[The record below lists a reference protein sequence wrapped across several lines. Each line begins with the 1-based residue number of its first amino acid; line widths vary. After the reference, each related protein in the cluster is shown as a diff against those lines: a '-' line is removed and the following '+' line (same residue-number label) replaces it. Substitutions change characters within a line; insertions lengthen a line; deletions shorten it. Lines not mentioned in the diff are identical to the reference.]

1 MIQFNTNS
9 LHQKK
14 LLGFLLAFFMFA
26 IIESHAQ
33 TTKTG
38 TLNDINFLDGRWK
51 GTFNDGPIEASWTA
65 PEGNNIAGF
74 IRMIK
79 DDKPTLYELFAFEQT
94 EKGPVAHV
102 KHFKPGMIAL
112 EEKEVSD
119 TYNFIEAKK
128 NQALFEKDD
137 ASVRI
142 IYELRT
148 QNQLVIQ
155 RGKLEEV
162 TGGVPKWTFVDLF
175 IFKRIP

>member
-1 MIQFNTNS
+1 MIPFN
-9 LHQKK
+9 K
-14 LLGFLLAFFMFA
+14 LRLKALFPMLLAISLFTITTA
-26 IIESHAQ
+26 PAQ
-33 TTKTG
+33 TAKTG
-38 TLNDINFLDGRWK
+38 TLNDISFLNGRWK
-51 GTFNDGPIEASWTA
+51 GTFNGGPIEASWTA

-79 DDKPTLYELFAFEQT
+79 DDKPALYELFAFEQT

-119 TYNFIEAKK
+119 TYIFIEAKK

-137 ASVRI
+137 ISVRI
-142 IYELRT
+142 IYELRK

-155 RGKLEEV
+155 KGTMEQG
-162 TGGVPKWTFVDLF
+162 TGQAPKWTFVDLF
-175 IFKRIP
+175 IFNRIP

>member
-1 MIQFNTNS
+1 MILFKVVRPGQIFF
-9 LHQKK
+9 L
-14 LLGFLLAFFMFA
+14 LLAFSFLTF
-26 IIESHAQ
+26 ESHAQ
-33 TTKTG
+33 ASKIG
-38 TLNDINFLDGRWK
+38 SLNEISFLDGRWK
-51 GTFNDGPIEASWTA
+51 GTFNGGPIEASWTA
-65 PEGNNIAGF
+65 PEGNNIVGF

-79 DDKPTLYELFAFEQT
+79 DNKPSLYELFAFEQT

-148 QNQLVIQ
+148 QTQLVIQ
-155 RGKLEEV
+155 RGKLEE
-162 TGGVPKWTFVDLF
+162 TSGGSPKWTFVDLF

>member
-1 MIQFNTNS
+1 MN
-9 LHQKK
+9 LKYR
-14 LLGFLLAFFMFA
+14 LCFLVIFSVMTLTQT
-26 IIESHAQ
+26 SAQ
-33 TTKTG
+33 TTTKPG
-38 TLNDINFLDGRWK
+38 TLNDISFLNGRWK
-51 GTFNDGPIEASWTA
+51 GTYNGGPIEASWTT
-65 PEGNNIAGF
+65 PEGNNIVGF

-79 DDKPTLYELFAFEQT
+79 DDKPSLYELFAFEQT

-137 ASVRI
+137 ISVRI
-142 IYELRT
+142 IYELRK

-162 TGGVPKWTFVDLF
+162 AGGTPKWTFVDLF
-175 IFKRIP
+175 IFNRIP

>member
-1 MIQFNTNS
+1 MFQAR
-9 LHQKK
+9 H
-14 LLGFLLAFFMFA
+14 FLLVLVASVFLSLSA
-26 IIESHAQ
+26 SAQ
-33 TTKTG
+33 TAKTG
-38 TLNDINFLDGRWK
+38 TLNDIRFLDGRWK
-51 GTFNDGPIEASWTA
+51 GTYNGGPIEASWTA
-65 PEGNNIAGF
+65 PEGNNIVGF

-79 DDKPTLYELFAFEQT
+79 DDKPALYELFAFEQT

-102 KHFKPGMIAL
+102 KHFKPGMIAM

-142 IYELRT
+142 IYELRK

-155 RGKLEEV
+155 RGKLETE
-162 TGGVPKWTFVDLF
+162 TSGKPKWTFIDLF
-175 IFKRIP
+175 IFNRIP

>member
-1 MIQFNTNS
+1 MFKTK
-9 LHQKK
+9 H
-14 LLGFLLAFFMFA
+14 FLLVLITCVFFSLSA
-26 IIESHAQ
+26 YSQ
-33 TTKTG
+33 STKTG
-38 TLNDINFLDGRWK
+38 SLNDIGFLDGRWK
-51 GTFNDGPIEASWTA
+51 GTYNGGPIEAAWTA
-65 PEGNNIAGF
+65 PEGNNIVGY

-79 DDKPTLYELFAFEQT
+79 DNKPALYEMFAFEQT

-102 KHFKPGMIAL
+102 KHFKPGMISL

-142 IYELRT
+142 IYELRK

-155 RGKLEEV
+155 RGKLEEG
-162 TGGVPKWTFVDLF
+162 TGTPKWTFIDLF
-175 IFKRIP
+175 IFNRIP

>member
-1 MIQFNTNS
+1 MLQAR
-9 LHQKK
+9 Q
-14 LLGFLLAFFMFA
+14 FLLVLVACAFFSLSA
-26 IIESHAQ
+26 SAQ
-33 TTKTG
+33 AVKTG
-38 TLNDINFLDGRWK
+38 TLNDISFLDGRWK
-51 GTFNDGPIEASWTA
+51 GTYNGGPIEASWTA
-65 PEGNNIAGF
+65 PEGNNIVGF

-79 DDKPTLYELFAFEQT
+79 DNQPALYELFAFEQT

-137 ASVRI
+137 ATVRI
-142 IYELRT
+142 IYELRK

-155 RGKLEEV
+155 RGKLEEGSG
-162 TGGVPKWTFVDLF
+162 TPKWTFIDLF
-175 IFKRIP
+175 IFNRIP

>member
-1 MIQFNTNS
+1 MKAI
-9 LHQKK
+9 LKCLILPI
-14 LLGFLLAFFMFA
+14 LLGVTSISAN
-26 IIESHAQ
+26 AQ
-33 TTKTG
+33 SVKKG
-38 TLNDINFLDGRWK
+38 TLNDINFLNGRWK
-51 GTFNDGPIEASWTA
+51 GIYNGGPIEASWTA

-79 DDKPTLYELFAFEQT
+79 DNKPALYELFAFEQT
-94 EKGPVAHV
+94 EKGPVAYV

-137 ASVRI
+137 ATVRI
-142 IYELRT
+142 IYELRK

-155 RGKLEEV
+155 RGKLEE
-162 TGGVPKWTFVDLF
+162 GASPKWTFIDLF
-175 IFKRIP
+175 IFDRIP

>member
-1 MIQFNTNS
+1 MMPFNEYRLKTVFLQLLVLS
-9 LHQKK
+9 LFSFSASQ
-14 LLGFLLAFFMFA
+14 
-26 IIESHAQ
+26 AQ

-38 TLNDINFLDGRWK
+38 TLNDISFLNGRWK
-51 GTFNDGPIEASWTA
+51 GTFNGGPIEASWTA

-79 DDKPTLYELFAFEQT
+79 DDKPALYELFAFEQT

-137 ASVRI
+137 ISVRI
-142 IYELRT
+142 IYELRK

-155 RGKLEEV
+155 KGTMEQG
-162 TGGVPKWTFVDLF
+162 TGSVPKWTFVDLF